1 MVNDAGYPDNNTAA
15 RPTRAHPAMGYSNG
29 VMGGLSS
36 LGYSR
41 ESSCIVMAEEK
52 LIARRKGRHP
62 NSSARPSLDICL
74 T

>member
-1 MVNDAGYPDNNTAA
+1 MVNDAGYPDNNTAHGRLA
-15 RPTRAHPAMGYSNG
+15 LIPSMGYSNG

-52 LIARRKGRHP
+52 LIARPKGRHP
-62 NSSARPSLDICL
+62 NSSARPIP
-74 T
+74 

>member
-29 VMGGLSS
+29 VVMGGLSS

-41 ESSCIVMAEEK
+41 ESSCIVKEK
-52 LIARRKGRHP
+52 LIARPKGRHP
-62 NSSARPSLDICL
+62 NSSARPIP
-74 T
+74 